1 MCCADNLFT
10 SIPKSIQFMML
21 MKLTPKIKE
30 TVWDPKLEK
39 LIREKWGKEKSHQFN
54 FKTKK
59 KVFVIDTP
67 PPYPR
72 SN

>member
-1 MCCADNLFT
+1 
-10 SIPKSIQFMML
+10 MML

-30 TVWDPKLEK
+30 TVWNPKLEK
-39 LIREKWGKEKSHQFN
+39 SVREKWEKEKLYQFN
-54 FKTKK
+54 VNSKK
-59 KVFVIDTP
+59 KIFTIDTP